1 MNIQVLHQ
9 ISCLL
14 FLLFFLLCA
23 LHDSRTQNIP
33 AGLFRLF
40 LGIGLPL
47 WLLRLSAAVRLAAP
61 AAQLSELLLS
71 FLPGLLLLLLCRL
84 TDHAVG
90 SGDGLF
96 LLIGGCYLSL
106 TGLTLLLLTGIF
118 LSGLAAILLLSLGR
132 FLRRSVRKSTIPFI
146 PCMLPGLCLFGGR
159 VLPLLFRVKECL

>member
-1 MNIQVLHQ
+1 MNTQTLNQ

-23 LHDSRTQNIP
+23 LHDGRRRTVP
-33 AGLFRLF
+33 AGLFRIF
-40 LGIGLPL
+40 LGIGIPV
-47 WLLRLSAAVRLAAP
+47 WLLRLFNVLQSSAS

-71 FLPGLLLLLLCRL
+71 FLPGLLLLLLCQL
-84 TDHAVG
+84 TRGAIG

-96 LLIGGCYLSL
+96 LLVGGCYLPL

-132 FLRRSVRKSTIPFI
+132 FLRRSMRHYSIPFI
-146 PCMLPGLCLFGGR
+146 PCMLPGFCLFGSR
-159 VLPLLFRVKECL
+159 VLPLLFRAKEYL

>member
-1 MNIQVLHQ
+1 MNNQSLHQ
-9 ISCLL
+9 LSCLL

-23 LHDSRTQNIP
+23 LHDSRTQSIP

-40 LGIGLPL
+40 FGIGIPV
-47 WLLRLSAAVRLAAP
+47 WLLRLSAGLQSAVS

-84 TDHAVG
+84 TGSAIG

-106 TGLTLLLLTGIF
+106 TGLTLLLLTGII
-118 LSGLAAILLLSLGR
+118 LSGLLAILLLSLGH
-132 FLRRSVRKSTIPFI
+132 LRRRSMRRCTIPFI
-146 PCMLPGLCLFGGR
+146 PCMLPGLCLFGSR
-159 VLPLLFRVKECL
+159 FLPFLPKEIL